1 MTCKISQINEQNGG
15 SGKHILQ
22 VEGKLRLQDAE
33 ILEETFYE
41 LQKTTQQIEI
51 SLSEISF
58 LDSESAAV
66 LTRLK
71 KQGAALTGL
80 DFFIQKVIE
89 LAELPANIEENNL

>member
-1 MTCKISQINEQNGG
+1 MTFKITQIGETNNG
-15 SGKHILQ
+15 KRILQ
-22 VEGKLRLQDAE
+22 VEGKLHLPEAE
-33 ILEETFYE
+33 ILEEKFYE
-41 LQKTTQQIEI
+41 LQKTAQEIEI

-71 KQGAALTGL
+71 KRGAVLTGL

-89 LAELPANIEENNL
+89 LAESSADIEGN